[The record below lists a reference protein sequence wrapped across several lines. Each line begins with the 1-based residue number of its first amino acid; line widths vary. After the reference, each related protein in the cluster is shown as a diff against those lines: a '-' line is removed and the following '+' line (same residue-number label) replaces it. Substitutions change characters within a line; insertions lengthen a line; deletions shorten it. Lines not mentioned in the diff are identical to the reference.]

1 MAKRTTIDVESLV
14 AWVYNDAQ
22 ADQLHDR
29 QRAAPHDPDLEA
41 EIRFIARTIE
51 GLEGRQP
58 VLRQHARLGRPKP
71 LCDDWAPASA
81 ARDPREKVRRET
93 EEAEARRWVASLVR
107 LADVLQMID
116 EVKPGLLRWFEVRQP
131 AVAERLPSPV
141 AGFGQPT

>member
-1 MAKRTTIDVESLV
+1 MAQRTSIDVEALV
-14 AWVYNDAQ
+14 AWLYNDAQ
-22 ADQLHDR
+22 ADRLHD
-29 QRAAPHDPDLEA
+29 HDLEA

-58 VLRQHARLGRPKP
+58 VLRQHARLGRPAP
-71 LCDDWAPASA
+71 LCGSWAPASA
-81 ARDPREKVRRET
+81 ARDPRERVRRET

-107 LADVLQMID
+107 LADVLQQLDDM
-116 EVKPGLLRWFEVRQP
+116 KPGLLRWFDVRQP